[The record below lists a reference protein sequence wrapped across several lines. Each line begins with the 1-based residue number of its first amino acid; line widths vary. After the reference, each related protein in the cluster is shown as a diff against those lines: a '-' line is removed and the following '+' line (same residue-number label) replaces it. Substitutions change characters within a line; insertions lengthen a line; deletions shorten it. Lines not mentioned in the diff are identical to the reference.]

1 MTIQPDIDIAGHL
14 SSTLPQL
21 TTGENLFVGPM
32 RPYARS
38 SDGGGMARNAVFCL
52 QIFGKAPL
60 TFKNSAPDAYQ
71 LHDLR
76 YPNVQ
81 VSIRRDQYKF
91 EDGRDISFAIVNALN
106 RNNPD
111 SSYVDSQVND
121 GSPHY
126 LGQDKDGDHLWSI
139 NVELTYEF
147 FARLVYFGVGPAG
160 SSGAAFIESL
170 ATNEYS
176 TFRYRTLSLTTG
188 VADKMYYAFPTE
200 FSDIGTVAFDVP
212 FSLASTDTIGGVS
225 YNLYESVSAGLGLVT
240 VNVT

>member
-1 MTIQPDIDIAGHL
+1 MTVQPDLDIAEHL
-14 SSTLPQL
+14 NSTLPQL
-21 TTGENLFVGPM
+21 TTGDNLFVGPM
-32 RPYARS
+32 RPYARQN
-38 SDGGGMARNAVFCL
+38 DGGGMSRNAVFCL
-52 QIFGKAPL
+52 QISGKPPL

-91 EDGRDISFAIVNALN
+91 EDGRDIGFAIVNALN

-111 SSYVDSQVND
+111 SSFVVSQVND
-121 GSPHY
+121 GSPYY
-126 LGQDKDGDHLWSI
+126 LGQDDDGDHLWSI
-139 NVELTYEF
+139 NVGLTYEF
-147 FARLVYFGVGPAG
+147 LARLVYFGVGPTG

-176 TFRYRTLSLTTG
+176 TFRYRTFSLTTG
-188 VADKMYYAFPTE
+188 VGDKMYYAFPAE
-200 FSDIGTVAFDVP
+200 FADIGTVSFDVP
-212 FSLASTDTIGGVS
+212 FSLTSTDTIGGVL
-225 YNLYESVSAGLGLVT
+225 YNLYESASENIGLVT